1 MNELRQALLIGTGG
15 HCRVVL
21 SLLRDCK
28 QHKVLGILDLGEPR
42 PNESIMGTPVIGS
55 VSCLNNFPGA
65 SNLDIFLAIGN
76 NATRRLWWEKLTQ
89 SGFNLPNL
97 ISPFAI
103 VDPSACIKEANVVC
117 ARAFLGPES
126 VLGDNN
132 LVNTGAI
139 LEHEALLASHCHLAP
154 SSTIAGR
161 TRIGNQCFIGAN
173 ATVIDRLEV
182 AERTTIGAGATV
194 ISSIEHPGGTY
205 VGTPAKRNT
214 ER

>member
-1 MNELRQALLIGTGG
+1 MNGLRQALLIGTGG
-15 HCRVVL
+15 HSRVVL

-28 QHKVLGILDLGEPR
+28 QHNVLGIIDLEELR

-55 VSCLNNFPGA
+55 VSYLNSLSEA
-65 SNLDIFLAIGN
+65 SNLDIFLAIGSN
-76 NATRRLWWEKLTQ
+76 ITRRLWWEKLTQ
-89 SGFNLPNL
+89 SGFKLPNL

-103 VDPSACIKEANVVC
+103 VDPLACTGEANVIC

-139 LEHEALLASHCHLAP
+139 LEHEAVLGSHCHLAP
-154 SSTIAGR
+154 SSTVAGR
-161 TRIGNQCFIGAN
+161 TRIGNECFIGAN

-182 AERTTIGAGATV
+182 AERTRIGAGATV
-194 ISSIEHPGGTY
+194 ISSIEDPGGTY
-205 VGTPAKRNT
+205 VGTPARRKA
-214 ER
+214 EG